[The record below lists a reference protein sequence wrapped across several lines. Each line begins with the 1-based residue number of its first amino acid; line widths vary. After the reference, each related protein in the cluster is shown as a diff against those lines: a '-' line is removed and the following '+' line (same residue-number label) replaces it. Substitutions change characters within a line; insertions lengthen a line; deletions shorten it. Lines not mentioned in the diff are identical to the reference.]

1 MQGARESSGIIFV
14 RIRTKVKMGFPHT
27 NESQDGDT
35 EHPHEHT
42 THEQMVHAHRRTLH
56 NRDTLVAFTIAA
68 VVVVLLAGLLSAYSI
83 IIVNAKHPK
92 IS

>member
-1 MQGARESSGIIFV
+1 MQGVRELGNNFRQIS
-14 RIRTKVKMGFPHT
+14 

-42 THEQMVHAHRRTLH
+42 THEQMVHAHIRTLH
-56 NRDTLVAFTIAA
+56 HRDTLVAFTIAA
-68 VVVVLLAGLLSAYSI
+68 VIVVLLAGVLSAYSI